1 MWSNNIGIVFSNH
14 PYAEVFQDSLADNKY
29 GTHVFYLGMTSF
41 FFTWNV
47 SEITKCFPFPKAVE
61 KARKLYQKKKTI
73 KKTCIDFRS
82 DNADLT
88 HK

>member
-41 FFTWNV
+41 FFYM
-47 SEITKCFPFPKAVE
+47 KC
-61 KARKLYQKKKTI
+61 
-73 KKTCIDFRS
+73 
-82 DNADLT
+82 
-88 HK
+88 